1 MTEGELVQAALQQLL
16 NGISIG
22 SIYALVALGYTLV
35 YGVLRLINF
44 AHCDTMMVGALVG
57 YMCSKFGMGFIPSIL
72 IAMIAC
78 MILGILIEKLAYK
91 PLRNSPSIMMLIAAI
106 GVSLI
111 LQYSAMLFFGA
122 EPRAFPPSMTGGVME
137 FGGVILSKSRLW
149 VVLLA
154 ITVMILLYIIVG
166 FTKMGKAMRALAS
179 DKQAAQLVGV
189 NVDNTIS
196 VTFALG
202 AALAGVAG
210 VMLGSIFTVSPLM
223 GTGIGVKTFAA
234 AVLGGIGSIPGAM
247 LGGLILGLT
256 ETLIASIFGGAFKDA
271 LAFVVLIAVLLI
283 KPSGILGKRNM
294 RD

>member
-1 MTEGELVQAALQQLL
+1 MQAALQQLL

>member
-1 MTEGELVQAALQQLL
+1 MQAGLQQLL

-35 YGVLRLINF
+35 YGVLKLINF
-44 AHCDTMMVGALVG
+44 AHCDTMMIGALVG
-57 YMCSKFGMGFIPSIL
+57 YLCCKCGMGFLPSVFV
-72 IAMIAC
+72 AMIAC
-78 MILGILIEKLAYK
+78 ILLGVTTEKLAYK
-91 PLRNSPSIMMLIAAI
+91 PLRNSPRIMMLIAAI

-111 LQYSAMLFFGA
+111 LQYSAMFFFGA
-122 EPRAFPPSMTGGVME
+122 EPHAFPPSVTGGIFT

-154 ITVMILLYIIVG
+154 VTVMLLLTIVVG

-179 DKQAAQLVGV
+179 DKEAAQLVGV
-189 NVDNTIS
+189 NVDHTIS

-202 AALAGVAG
+202 SALAGIAG

-223 GTGIGVKTFAA
+223 GVGMGVKTFAA

-247 LGGLILGLT
+247 LGGLALGLI
-256 ETLIASIFGGAFKDA
+256 ETLIASLFGGAFKDA
-271 LAFVVLIAVLLI
+271 LSFVILIAVLLI
-283 KPSGILGKRNM
+283 KPSGILGKRNV

>member
-1 MTEGELVQAALQQLL
+1 MQAALQQLL

-111 LQYSAMLFFGA
+111 LQYSAMFFFGA
-122 EPRAFPPSMTGGVME
+122 EPRAFPPSMTGGVIE

-154 ITVMILLYIIVG
+154 ITVMLLLYIIVG

-223 GTGIGVKTFAA
+223 GAGIGVKTFAA